1 MDVLR
6 GGLIIILHPRDSV
19 RAYKSGKL
27 IREDTEMWFKYKK
40 ITHDNLERI
49 TPLRDL
55 VMQSNQ
61 IVIETTSKIPFN
73 VQDTIVLY
81 QTKYSITSMYYE
93 DGYLEN
99 SSYNF
104 VPITD
109 DFRKKYLVL
118 TTTEN

>member
-1 MDVLR
+1 M
-6 GGLIIILHPRDSV
+6 IIAHPRNSI

>member
-1 MDVLR
+1 M
-6 GGLIIILHPRDSV
+6 IIAHPRSSI

-81 QTKYSITSMYYE
+81 QTKYSISSIYYE